1 MCKTRRGRERRGLAG
16 RLLRPWQA
24 LFHRSRARDPQ
35 APVIDGREVVRIARS
50 LPVGNPFDLDA
61 LLVEVSGIVGVPVEL
76 APYPAQTIAD
86 ARQLGEALPAALCV
100 ATPTRVHVL
109 YRTDT
114 TASHQRHSIL
124 HEVGHLLCRHIT
136 PDADGDIRTMR
147 RTSTYDDAQEQAAET
162 FAYEFERRLGPVRVQ
177 HGERRRDERLTYTI
191 ERYGLIFEG

>member
-1 MCKTRRGRERRGLAG
+1 
-16 RLLRPWQA
+16 
-24 LFHRSRARDPQ
+24 
-35 APVIDGREVVRIARS
+35 VIDAREVIRIARC
-50 LPVGNPFDLDA
+50 LPVTDPFDLDA
-61 LLVEVSGIVGVPVEL
+61 LLSEVSRIVGVPVEL

-124 HEVGHLLCRHIT
+124 HEVGHLVCRHVT
-136 PDADGDIRTMR
+136 PAADGDIRTVLR
-147 RTSTYDDAQEQAAET
+147 RSTYADVQEQAAET
-162 FAYEFERRLGPVRVQ
+162 FAYEFERRLGPLRMQ
-177 HGERRRDERLTYTI
+177 HGERQEDNRLTHTI